1 MATTRIAPPPS
12 GMPITPY
19 PLRQSAL
26 FCDLPEDALG
36 ELSAAAVERKLTRRE
51 VVINKGEPLKFFP
64 LLADGRLQG
73 VDFTVDGR
81 EVGLYFVGPGE
92 YFGELSLIDRQA
104 ISETVIALAPSVLLM
119 LPRERTRSLMFS
131 TPEVAEKVA
140 LRLTARLRSEAA
152 QRLLLALPNPT
163 QRLCAQLLN
172 MARDTAA
179 QEAAAGL
186 PTTGMSIPFAPTHQE
201 IAIMINASRETVT
214 RAFQQLQNQ
223 QILQRDGTRLQV
235 LNPAMLEQLSSGG

>member
-1 MATTRIAPPPS
+1 M
-12 GMPITPY
+12 
-19 PLRQSAL
+19 
-26 FCDLPEDALG
+26 
-36 ELSAAAVERKLTRRE
+36 ERRLARRE
-51 VVINKGEPLKFFP
+51 VVINKGESLKFFP

-92 YFGELSLIDRQA
+92 YFGELSLIDRRA
-104 ISETVIALAPSVLLM
+104 IAETVIALAPSVLLM

-163 QRLCAQLLN
+163 QRLCAQLLS
-172 MARDTAA
+172 MARDAAA
-179 QEAAAGL
+179 QEAAAGA
-186 PTTGMSIPFAPTHQE
+186 PASGAGMSIPLAPTHQE

-223 QILQRDGTRLQV
+223 QILQRDGTCLRV